1 MIRISMESLA
11 QIMNDNVNKDVEVYI
26 DECWEDKGAGMKW
39 TTIIVKGPKG
49 SYQALSPR
57 QHRQVESGT
66 FQFDEIEQ
74 LVITA
79 NELVS
84 AL

>member
-1 MIRISMESLA
+1 MKLSMEAIA

-26 DECWEDKGAGMKW
+26 NECWEDKGAYMKW
-39 TTIIVKGPKG
+39 TTIVVKGPNG
-49 SYQALSPR
+49 NYQALSPR

-74 LVITA
+74 LVLTA